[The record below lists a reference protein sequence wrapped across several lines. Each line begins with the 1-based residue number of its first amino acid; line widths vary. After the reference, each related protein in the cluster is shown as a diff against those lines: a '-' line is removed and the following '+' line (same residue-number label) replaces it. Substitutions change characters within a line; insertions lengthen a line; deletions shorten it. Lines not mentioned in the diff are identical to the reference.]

1 MTVSDA
7 FQQAFS
13 SAENK
18 ISDEMTGIVR
28 SDQLKT
34 HTMTVI
40 KSNHGGVMS
49 LANNFDGFNERTLN
63 EDLSSNGNALA
74 PLNSN
79 QLAELNNQPQLSQK
93 CNNANDGDAIKS
105 QEKQD
110 EKGYRN
116 DPTSQKKEKYGF
128 ATRRILENQDDELF
142 PSFPD
147 RPNTARF
154 INENA
159 AFSSASIP
167 QNHRQSRVHS
177 RKRNY
182 ERESATREIEIGP
195 NDRQTKLEERLRL
208 AKEATQRSAMIEKAR
223 EEQIAVKEARL
234 RKNREEN
241 NIKRKEQEHRE
252 QQEQQKQ
259 QQIEQQKLQ
268 EQRLK
273 AQKTII
279 VEPDEFILEEV
290 NPHAPG
296 SDLFNTATLT
306 NLEDVQIIEGGFEEI
321 DESRFVYM
329 PEQQI
334 QDYAGPSHIQP
345 QSLIYDHSTFEI
357 QGIPAE
363 LNKDS
368 QNVTVIEEVEDEPAW
383 KNDGLIK
390 TQIMQE
396 AFAWTEKANKFS
408 TRKTIPRE
416 KLREERYSSQT
427 DFAFMAFM
435 RHVITHAMKSFNYPR
450 MNSNNMLLWDLAR
463 DLKQSEDDK
472 HEKFK
477 ENMKIMSK
485 LLSMSNGKHQNTIF
499 TDLVMFVQEKFKNGG
514 KLEREAFFDEMTVQ
528 QKEEAK
534 NRRARKVVKPGKV
547 KKRGAKKLGR
557 PRKNK
562 SKISIAQEDQTA
574 SLNAQ
579 TPQ

>member
-1 MTVSDA
+1 L
-7 FQQAFS
+7 FRQ
-13 SAENK
+13 NIK
-18 ISDEMTGIVR
+18 II
-28 SDQLKT
+28 
-34 HTMTVI
+34 
-40 KSNHGGVMS
+40 
-49 LANNFDGFNERTLN
+49 
-63 EDLSSNGNALA
+63 LS
-74 PLNSN
+74 
-79 QLAELNNQPQLSQK
+79 
-93 CNNANDGDAIKS
+93 
-105 QEKQD
+105 
-110 EKGYRN
+110 
-116 DPTSQKKEKYGF
+116 
-128 ATRRILENQDDELF
+128 
-142 PSFPD
+142 
-147 RPNTARF
+147 
-154 INENA
+154 ENA

-363 LNKDS
+363 LNK
-368 QNVTVIEEVEDEPAW
+368 VIFNPFGQSDQLVVHFSFA
-383 KNDGLIK
+383 KNDLAK
-390 TQIMQE
+390 RRKKRE
-396 AFAWTEKANKFS
+396 A
-408 TRKTIPRE
+408 
-416 KLREERYSSQT
+416 KLRVNNKNLIYFDAKLS
-427 DFAFMAFM
+427 FAHF
-435 RHVITHAMKSFNYPR
+435 
-450 MNSNNMLLWDLAR
+450 
-463 DLKQSEDDK
+463 
-472 HEKFK
+472 
-477 ENMKIMSK
+477 
-485 LLSMSNGKHQNTIF
+485 
-499 TDLVMFVQEKFKNGG
+499 
-514 KLEREAFFDEMTVQ
+514 
-528 QKEEAK
+528 
-534 NRRARKVVKPGKV
+534 
-547 KKRGAKKLGR
+547 
-557 PRKNK
+557 
-562 SKISIAQEDQTA
+562 A
-574 SLNAQ
+574 SLRSAIFSETEMDNLLV
-579 TPQ
+579 TSPQGLNLSNLSIMHCSGFAERDSN